1 MSKQELKQK
10 GFTIIEVV
18 LVLAIAALIFLM
30 VFIALPAL
38 QRNTRDQD
46 RKETVGKV
54 ASAITTY
61 QSNKRGQQPANG
73 AALNGYIDGK
83 SDTGVVFE
91 GQPGLSSTASDSVVG
106 NNYVVRVGPGSGAG
120 AVSGNGQAGRNVI
133 QVITGV
139 KCNSTGDGRGDAASA
154 RSAAVM
160 IKLENGN
167 DQIFCQDV

>member
-61 QSNKRGQQPANG
+61 QSNKRGAQPTSG
-73 AALNGYIDGK
+73 SVLNGYIDGK
-83 SDTGVVFE
+83 SEAGVAFE
-91 GQPGLSSTASDSVVG
+91 GQQGSSTTADSVVG
-106 NNYVVRVGPGSGAG
+106 NNYVVRVGSSTE
-120 AVSGNGQAGRNVI
+120 VTGNGVAGRNVI

-154 RSAAVM
+154 RSAAVLIRM
-160 IKLENGN
+160 ENG

>member
-61 QSNKRGQQPANG
+61 QSNKRGEQPTTG
-73 AALNGYIDGK
+73 AALAGYIDGK
-83 SDTGVVFE
+83 VEENVGFE
-91 GQPGLSSTASDSVVG
+91 GQTGQSTSTDSVVG
-106 NNYVVRVGPGSGAG
+106 NNYVVRVSPST
-120 AVSGNGQAGRNVI
+120 VNGNGIPGLNVI

-139 KCNSTGDGRGDAASA
+139 KCNDTGDGRGSAASK
-154 RSAAVM
+154 RNAAVM
-160 IKLENGN
+160 IRMENGN
-167 DQIFCQDV
+167 QIFCQDV

>member
-61 QSNKRGQQPANG
+61 QSNKRGQQPTNG
-73 AALNGYIDGK
+73 AALNGYVDGESK
-83 SDTGVVFE
+83 TGVAFE
-91 GQPGLSSTASDSVVG
+91 GSAIAGSSGTSDSIVG
-106 NNYVVRVGPGSGAG
+106 NNYVVVVGSATS
-120 AVSGNGQAGRNVI
+120 VTGNGQVGRNVI

-139 KCNSTGDGRGDAASA
+139 KCNSASDGRGDTASA

-160 IKLENGN
+160 IKLENGGG